1 MKKVFILF
9 MSHKSGEHGLT
20 VHNSIEEVKAE
31 VKSVVDII
39 HEGTKNAEVLEE
51 DLKVIDEIT
60 GDGDFHELSDTTWFD
75 VFEREIVLP
84 VTYENKYNKLF

>member
-20 VHNSIEEVKAE
+20 VHNSIE
-31 VKSVVDII
+31 
-39 HEGTKNAEVLEE
+39 EGTKNAEVLEE